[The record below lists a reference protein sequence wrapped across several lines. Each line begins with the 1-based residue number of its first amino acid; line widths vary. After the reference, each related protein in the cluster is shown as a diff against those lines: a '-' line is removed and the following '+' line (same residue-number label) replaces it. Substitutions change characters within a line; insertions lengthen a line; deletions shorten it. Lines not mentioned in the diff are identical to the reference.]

1 MNQSSFVRLVSRHR
15 TVRHWSIAELA
26 RRSGLTQPEV
36 SRVLSGQRMPTLRHV
51 KGFSE
56 AFSAAPTTE
65 TGEPVNYEKWLSI
78 LADLGER
85 ARFDARSTK
94 KDAISNSV

>member
-1 MNQSSFVRLVSRHR
+1 MNQSSFVRLVHRHR
-15 TVRHWSIAELA
+15 TTRHWSIAELA
-26 RRSGLTQPEV
+26 RRAGLTQPEV

-56 AFSAAPTTE
+56 AFSAAPTAE
-65 TGEPVNYEKWLSI
+65 TGEPTNYEKWLSI

-85 ARFDARSTK
+85 ARFDARSK
-94 KDAISNSV
+94 KDDSV